1 MSERAP
7 YIVGMR
13 LKLIEHESVTKETDF
28 GTCDLCAYTGEAT
41 FTTLIFKRDDGQI
54 LRAETWYWSWGDLFA
69 IDIANLFDFAAWI
82 KDQDFPD
89 DLDITD
95 YYALRDVVDKY
106 QDFLYMQRVG
116 VMRLK
121 IVGSETTP
129 EGTVL
134 IFQKED
140 GKTLRAK
147 TWDTYRGNLFGRGK
161 SNIEDFA
168 DWVEKQDF
176 PADLDVTDYYDLEEV
191 VLDFEEEVERD

>member
-1 MSERAP
+1 MK
-7 YIVGMR
+7 
-13 LKLIEHESVTKETDF
+13 LKLIDHESVTKETDF
-28 GTCDLCAYTGEAT
+28 GTCELCASTGEAT
-41 FTTLIFKRDDGQI
+41 FTTLIFKRDDGEV
-54 LRAETWYWSWGDLFA
+54 LRAETWYWSWGDLFT
-69 IDIANLFDFAAWI
+69 IDIDNVFDFAAWI
-82 KDQDFPD
+82 KDKEFPD

-95 YYALRDVVDKY
+95 YYSLRAVVDKY

-176 PADLDVTDYYDLEEV
+176 PAYLDVTDYYDLEEV
-191 VLDFEEEVERD
+191 VADFEKKTGRC